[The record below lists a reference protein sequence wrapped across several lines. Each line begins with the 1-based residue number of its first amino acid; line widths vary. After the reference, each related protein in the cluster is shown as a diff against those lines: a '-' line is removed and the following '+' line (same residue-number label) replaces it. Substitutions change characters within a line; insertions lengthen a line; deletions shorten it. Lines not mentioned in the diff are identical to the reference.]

1 MMAKRKLDICV
12 LSDIHLGTYGCHA
25 QELLD
30 YLHQIDT
37 DILVLNGDIIDAW
50 QFKKKYFPKAH
61 VSVLQHILQL
71 SRNGTKVF
79 YLAGNH
85 DEFLRRHIPL
95 QMESFYLDNKLI
107 LEVNGERLWF
117 FHGDVFD
124 ASIQG
129 SKWLAKIGGK
139 GYDWLIRF
147 NHIINTVLDRLNRP
161 RMSLSK
167 KVKKSV
173 KQAAKFIQDYE
184 KIAADHAI
192 DQNYDRVICGH
203 IHQPQIRTIHNQ
215 KGSVVYMNSGD
226 WIENLSALEFIDNE
240 WRIYRHQEDFDPGDL
255 NIEEMRDSE
264 AQEWDLKRKEI
275 DISSI
280 LSTEH
285 ILHVL

>member
-25 QELLD
+25 QELLE
-30 YLHQIDT
+30 YLHQIET

-50 QFKKKYFPKAH
+50 QFKKKYFPRTH

-71 SRNGTKVF
+71 SRTGTKVF

-95 QMESFYLDNKLI
+95 QMESFYLDNKLV
-107 LEVNGERLWF
+107 LELNGERLWF

-129 SKWLAKIGGK
+129 SKWLAKLGGK
-139 GYDWLIRF
+139 GYDWLIRI
-147 NHIINTVLDRLNRP
+147 NHLINTVLDQMNRP

-167 KVKKSV
+167 KVKDSV
-173 KQAAKFIQDYE
+173 KQAAKFIRDYE
-184 KIAADHAI
+184 RIAAEHAI
-192 DQNYDRVICGH
+192 DQEYDRVICGH
-203 IHQPQIRTIHNQ
+203 IHQPQIRTITSQ

-226 WIENLSALEFIDNE
+226 WIENLSALEFVENE
-240 WRIYRHQEDFDPGDL
+240 WRIYRHEEDYNRFEGESAEPD
-255 NIEEMRDSE
+255 DSGMP
-264 AQEWDLKRKEI
+264 EWDLKKKEI
-275 DISSI
+275 DISTLI
-280 LSTEH
+280 GTEH

>member
-1 MMAKRKLDICV
+1 MVKRKLDVCV

-25 QELLD
+25 NELLD

-37 DILVLNGDIIDAW
+37 EILVLNGDIIDAW
-50 QFKKKYFPKAH
+50 QFKKKYFPKSH

-95 QMESFYLDNKLI
+95 QMESFYLDNKLV
-107 LEVNGERLWF
+107 LEINNERLWF

-129 SKWLAKIGGK
+129 SKWLAKLGGK
-139 GYDWLIRF
+139 GYDWLIRM
-147 NHIINTVLDRLNRP
+147 NHIINTVLDRMNRP

-167 KVKKSV
+167 KVKESV

-184 KIAADHAI
+184 KIAAEHAI

-203 IHQPQIRTIHNQ
+203 IHQPQIRKIQNT
-215 KGSVVYMNSGD
+215 KGSVIYMNSGD
-226 WIENLSALEFIDNE
+226 WIENLSALEFANKN
-240 WRIYRHQEDFDPGDL
+240 WRIYRHDEDYIYTSAP
-255 NIEEMRDSE
+255 SE
-264 AQEWDLKRKEI
+264 ATFEKENKDWSLKQKEI
-275 DISSI
+275 DISSL
-280 LSTEH
+280 LSNEQ